1 MADVDIEFDE
11 THVHTRK
18 VAKKGTDEPD
28 VGGIAVE
35 RLRSIIERVERLEE
49 EKKAL
54 SSDIKDVFSEAK
66 SAGFDVKALRKL
78 LSLRKM
84 EAQEREELD
93 GILDVYMRA
102 LGM

>member
-1 MADVDIEFDE
+1 MADMDADFDDAP
-11 THVHTRK
+11 TAPRRST
-18 VAKKGTDEPD
+18 KKEANLE
-28 VGGIAVE
+28 VGGVAVD

-54 SSDIKDVFSEAK
+54 SSDIKDIFSEAK

-78 LSLRKM
+78 ISLRKM

>member
-1 MADVDIEFDE
+1 MADIDVEFDE
-11 THVHTRK
+11 APAQTRK
-18 VAKKGTDEPD
+18 VAKRGPDDPD
-28 VGGIAVE
+28 VGGIAVD

-54 SSDIKDVFSEAK
+54 SNDIKDIFSEAK

-78 LSLRKM
+78 ISLRKM